1 MADLVV
7 VSFLL
12 GNPGRPG
19 YKQLTWLQSQRGFGS
34 SLFVFQ
40 GMQAVLDF
48 GPVLFSRSSKY
59 CLWISSKLFSSSN
72 CRYNHT
78 GVGKTP
84 KEIARWMGDH
94 APVFAVNG
102 NDIAVLHEPNQFFTT
117 LKVRCLNNV
126 ISRLLINLIFV
137 SW

>member
-7 VSFLL
+7 VSFCLATREGL
-12 GNPGRPG
+12 VTNNRHG
-19 YKQLTWLQSQRGFGS
+19 YKASVVLAVHFFR
-34 SLFVFQ
+34 
-40 GMQAVLDF
+40 GMQTVLNF

-72 CRYNHT
+72 CWYNHT

-84 KEIARWMGDH
+84 KEIVRWMGDH

-102 NDIAVLHEPNQFFTT
+102 NDVAVLHEPNQFFNT

-126 ISRLLINLIFV
+126 IFRLLINLKFV